1 MRRPLLALTVCGSL
15 LWGAPV
21 PDAAAFDKAVR
32 IDKPPPTGQAASP
45 AAPSSAAG
53 SAPAAGKAAPAP
65 APPAA
70 RDAGDTGKAAPQKTP
85 APAAAS
91 QQGTAAPSTPAPGAA
106 AAGKAVTPTR
116 EAPASSDA
124 RAPGKGRPGAGAA
137 SRPGD
142 AGPAGAG
149 AAASP
154 STGKAAGTSADSG
167 AQAPVKGQPGP
178 AASPPQPTNASQA
191 GAGDAAAPPAP
202 PPTDVG
208 LTTAPTT
215 GLTEVSGWVRGPDGS
230 PTAGA
235 PVVFWARAEGWGP
248 GGPVARVQAE
258 GGRYRVLLP
267 DGAWLGTACGS
278 PYGYAP
284 LFWEV
289 VIAGNE
295 IVSYREVVDRVPSV
309 RVARVGGVSGS
320 AKVRVGDRVRVE
332 GEGFG
337 CSGYLVITQG
347 GQEVARVERFATR
360 TDRVLEFAFPAG
372 SWRRGVELGFAYHH
386 GRWRSLLR
394 TTGLLPEGG

>member
-1 MRRPLLALTVCGSL
+1 MSRPLLALTVCGSL

-32 IDKPPPTGQAASP
+32 IDKQPTAGQAADP
-45 AAPSSAAG
+45 EAPSSAAG
-53 SAPAAGKAAPAP
+53 SAPAA
-65 APPAA
+65 
-70 RDAGDTGKAAPQKTP
+70 GKAAPQKTP

-106 AAGKAVTPTR
+106 AAGKAVTPTQ
-116 EAPASSDA
+116 EAPASGDA

-142 AGPAGAG
+142 AGQAGAG

-154 STGKAAGTSADSG
+154 STGKATGAPAAPSADSG
-167 AQAPVKGQPGP
+167 AQAPVKGQPGSLP
-178 AASPPQPTNASQA
+178 SPPQPTNASQA

-215 GLTEVSGWVRGPDGS
+215 ELTEVSGWVRGPDGS
-230 PTAGA
+230 LTAGA

-309 RVARVGGVSGS
+309 RVVRVGGVSGS

-337 CSGYLVITQG
+337 CSGYLVITQDG
-347 GQEVARVERFATR
+347 REVARVERFATR

-372 SWRRGVELGFAYHH
+372 PWRRGVGLGFAYHH